1 MQVSP
6 SVLNVAMMHHSV
18 IAWSST
24 HNIYGSSPG
33 FIPFMLI
40 MGKYDFW
47 LESES
52 RTAATDCTKLD
63 DIKFFEFG
71 SLSTSSLLDSSSTIY
86 IYEKFFC
93 I

>member
-1 MQVSP
+1 M
-6 SVLNVAMMHHSV
+6 
-18 IAWSST
+18 
-24 HNIYGSSPG
+24 
-33 FIPFMLI
+33 